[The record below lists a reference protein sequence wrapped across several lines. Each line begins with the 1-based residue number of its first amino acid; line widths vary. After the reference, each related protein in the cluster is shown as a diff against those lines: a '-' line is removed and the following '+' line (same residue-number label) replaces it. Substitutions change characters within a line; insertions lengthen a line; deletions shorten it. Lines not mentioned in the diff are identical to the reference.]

1 MQYIF
6 FFSSHTKLALKAKIT
21 KESIIMSNK
30 KNRNQN
36 QNVQQEGKE
45 ELQKYFNNPNSGEF
59 ENKKLNQNNRSNKL

>member
-1 MQYIF
+1 
-6 FFSSHTKLALKAKIT
+6 
-21 KESIIMSNK
+21 MSNK